1 MAIAVRGREAI
12 CALGAWF
19 KGAFGLAA
27 VTPLPL
33 PKGWLSLFTPSHSRL
48 LPLYI
53 RVYVDHPR
61 CALIFC

>member
-27 VTPLPL
+27 VTPPAFAKGMVKFIYPL
-33 PKGWLSLFTPSHSRL
+33 P
-48 LPLYI
+48 
-53 RVYVDHPR
+53 
-61 CALIFC
+61 